1 MDEQAKLRLHIELFE
16 AQENYTRMEEAKKE
30 CIDHWNADLRAA
42 QRLIKRLQNKIRS
55 GAMQPELL
63 KALTKTK
70 NDKTE
75 Q

>member
-1 MDEQAKLRLHIELFE
+1 MDEQAKLRLHIELFD
-16 AQENYTRMEEAKKE
+16 AQENYTRMKEAKKE

-42 QRLIKRLQNKIRS
+42 RRLIERLQNKIRS
-55 GAMQPELL
+55 GAMQPELF
-63 KALTKTK
+63 KALTK

>member
-1 MDEQAKLRLHIELFE
+1 MDEQAKLRLHIELFD

-42 QRLIKRLQNKIRS
+42 KRLIERLQNKIRS

-63 KALTKTK
+63 KALTK

>member
-1 MDEQAKLRLHIELFE
+1 MDEQAKLRLHIELFD
-16 AQENYTRMEEAKKE
+16 AQENYARMVEAKKA

-42 QRLIKRLQNKIRS
+42 QRLIERLKNKIRS

-63 KALTKTK
+63 KALTK